1 MSEVILSVKNL
12 TASIDGNQIL
22 KGVSSAVANLVQ
34 QPDYAN
40 STLFPNT
47 HSNLGNI

>member
-22 KGVSSAVANLVQ
+22 KGVNLEIKAGETHAIMGRMAQEKV
-34 QPDYAN
+34 P
-40 STLFPNT
+40 FPK
-47 HSNLGNI
+47 

>member
-22 KGVSSAVANLVQ
+22 KGVNLEIK
-34 QPDYAN
+34 A
-40 STLFPNT
+40 
-47 HSNLGNI
+47 